1 MGLSE
6 VLLAYVRRSTLTY
19 LCVKWF
25 YLILLRLVAHF
36 TEPIL
41 AIFLKTLY

>member
-6 VLLAYVRRSTLTY
+6 VLLAYARRNTLTY
-19 LCVKWF
+19 VCVKWL

-41 AIFLKTLY
+41 AIFLQTSY